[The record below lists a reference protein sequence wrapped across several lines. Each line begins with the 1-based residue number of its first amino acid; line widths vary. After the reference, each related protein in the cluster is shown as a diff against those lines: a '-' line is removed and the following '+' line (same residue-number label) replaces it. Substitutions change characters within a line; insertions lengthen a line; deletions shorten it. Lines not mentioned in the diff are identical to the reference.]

1 MEKSEPWLRS
11 WRHWVYCSTRFTIGR
26 FCGCIGGVSGGGS
39 LTANPTFVRERLHS
53 FNDKQVKK
61 RIIHFS
67 SLSSLRKACQNSL
80 HINTSRQKC
89 QFKKVDM
96 WCDWRWPATFLWG
109 TWGWYVNLSV
119 NVIGRKLSCYVNSPI
134 RSCLLNPFLTN
145 YFASEITAFT
155 YISHRCFRHQAA
167 ALGSSIN
174 FCYFLL

>member
-1 MEKSEPWLRS
+1 MTAFVKALGILLNSIYYWSIL
-11 WRHWVYCSTRFTIGR
+11 WVYW
-26 FCGCIGGVSGGGS
+26 GCVRRWVI
-39 LTANPTFVRERLHS
+39 NRKPNVRERLHS

-61 RIIHFS
+61 RIIHLS

-89 QFKKVDM
+89 QFKKSVK
-96 WCDWRWPATFLWG
+96 WRWPATFLWG

-167 ALGSSIN
+167 ALGSSLN

>member
-1 MEKSEPWLRS
+1 MENSEPWLRS
-11 WRHWVYCSTRFTIGR
+11 WRHWYIAQLDSLLVNFV
-26 FCGCIGGVSGGGS
+26 GVLGVCQEVGHDNRKPN
-39 LTANPTFVRERLHS
+39 ARERLHS

-61 RIIHFS
+61 RIIHLL

-80 HINTSRQKC
+80 HINITRQKC
-89 QFKKVDM
+89 QFEKNRYGGVK
-96 WCDWRWPATFLWG
+96 WRWPVTFLWG
-109 TWGWYVNLSV
+109 TYGWYVNLSV

-167 ALGSSIN
+167 AQGSSLN